1 VKTARRIVLAGTG
14 IALTLGAVTL
24 LALESGEVVVV
35 RSRDWGGMPI
45 ETRTWIADEGGV
57 AWIEAATPERA
68 FLQNVLANPEI
79 ELWRDG
85 RWQRCRATAV
95 PNPEGHEHVRH
106 LLAGKYGWKD
116 GWIGMLADTSQ
127 SVALRVSCPAP

>member
-1 VKTARRIVLAGTG
+1 VGTAGRIVLTGTG

-24 LALESGEVVVV
+24 LALESGEVVIA
-35 RSRDWGGMPI
+35 RSRDWGGMSS

-57 AWIEAATPERA
+57 AWIEAATPERP
-68 FLQNVLANPEI
+68 FFQNVRANPEI

-85 RWQRCRATAV
+85 RWQRCRAEVV

-106 LLAGKYGWKD
+106 LLARKYGWKD
-116 GWIGMLADTSQ
+116 AWIGMLADTSE
-127 SVALRVSCPAP
+127 SVALRVSCAAS